1 MSDATKISFRKKI
14 ALKLHRKYKKNV
26 TKLHELDYI
35 FWECTLSC
43 NQDCL
48 YCANQRYNKSSG
60 QEMPV
65 SDFIA
70 VIDGA
75 KKMVTPEKTMIVFTG
90 GEPLIRDDI
99 EQAGQELYNRGFPW
113 GIVTNGR
120 LLTRQ
125 RLQSLVSKGL
135 RAVTIGLDGLP
146 ETHNWLRNNEHSFH
160 NTIAAI
166 SLVSSFSDIVFD
178 VVTSINKRNFLEID
192 ELKDLLIET
201 GVSNWR
207 IVSIVPH
214 GKATAFPD
222 LMLSPI
228 QFSSLFEF
236 IRKTRKEKKIK
247 LNYGCQG
254 FLGNYEGEVRDNFF
268 FCRAGI
274 NVASILSDGTISA
287 CPNLNRNFAQGN
299 IYSDNFNDVWENK
312 FSLFRNKNWTK
323 KGECATCKWFPYC
336 EGNSMH
342 LYDEQDNT
350 LLFCHLKNIVAGQPT
365 KM

>member
-14 ALKLHRKYKKNV
+14 ALKLHRKLKKNK
-26 TKLHELDYI
+26 TKLHELNYI

-43 NQDCL
+43 NQNCL
-48 YCANQRYNKSSG
+48 YCANQRNKRNPG
-60 QEMPV
+60 QEIPV

-70 VIDGA
+70 VIDDV

-113 GIVTNGR
+113 GIVTNGI

-125 RLQSLVSKGL
+125 RLQSLISKGL
-135 RAVTIGLDGLP
+135 RAVTIGLDGLS
-146 ETHNWLRNNEHSFH
+146 ETHNWLRNNDQSFH
-160 NTIAAI
+160 NTLTAI
-166 SLVSSFSDIVFD
+166 KLVSSFSDIVSD

-192 ELKDLLIET
+192 ELKDLLVES

-207 IVSIVPH
+207 IASIVPH
-214 GKATAFPD
+214 GMTRPLPD

-228 QFSSLFEF
+228 QFNSLFEF
-236 IRKTRKEKKIK
+236 IRKTRKEKKIW

-254 FLGNYEGEVRDNFF
+254 FLGNYEGEVRDSFF

-287 CPNLNRNFAQGN
+287 CPNLNKNFAQGN
-299 IYSDNFNDVWENK
+299 IYTDNFIDVWKNR
-312 FSLFRNKNWTK
+312 FSLFRNKSWTK
-323 KGECATCKWFPYC
+323 KGECATCKWYPYC

-342 LYDEQDNT
+342 LYEEQNNT
-350 LLFCHLKNIVAGQPT
+350 LLFCHLKNIIAGQPSRR
-365 KM
+365 